1 MVGIIITG
9 HANFA
14 LGMMSAVKLVFGSP
28 ENLKIVNF
36 AEEDSSEVL
45 ENNIKTAIH
54 ELKECDGLLCF
65 TDIAG
70 GTPFQVASRLSMEEA
85 EMRVISGTN
94 LPMLLGVLSERDD
107 MDLHEL
113 AEYALEVGREEVK
126 EFIFIPYDN
135 SITYESEDGGI

>member
-14 LGMMSAVKLVFGSP
+14 LGMMSAIKLVFGSP
-28 ENLKIVNF
+28 ESLKIVNF
-36 AEEDSSEVL
+36 GEEDSTEVL
-45 ENNIKTAIH
+45 ENNIKFAIH

-70 GTPFQVASRLSMEEA
+70 GTPFQVASRLSIEEA

-107 MDLHEL
+107 MDLNEL
-113 AEYALEVGREEVK
+113 ADYALEVGKEEVK
-126 EFIFIPYDN
+126 EFTFVPYDGDV
-135 SITYESEDGGI
+135 IAESEDGGI

>member
-14 LGMMSAVKLVFGSP
+14 LGMMSAIKLVFGSP
-28 ENLKIVNF
+28 ESLKIVNF
-36 AEEDSSEVL
+36 GEEDSTEIL

-126 EFIFIPYDN
+126 EFTFIPYDDN
-135 SITYESEDGGI
+135 VADVSEDGGI

>member
-14 LGMMSAVKLVFGSP
+14 LGMMSAIKLVFGSP

-36 AEEDSSEVL
+36 GEEDSTDVL
-45 ENNIKTAIH
+45 ENNIKIAIH

-70 GTPFQVASRLSMEEA
+70 GTPFQVASRLSIEEA
-85 EMRVISGTN
+85 EMRVVSGTN

-107 MDLHEL
+107 MDLYEL
-113 AEYALEVGREEVK
+113 AGYALEVGREEVK
-126 EFIFIPYDN
+126 EFTFVPYDD
-135 SITYESEDGGI
+135 SVVEESEDGGI

>member
-36 AEEDSSEVL
+36 GEEDSSEVL

-126 EFIFIPYDN
+126 EFIFIPYDD

>member
-36 AEEDSSEVL
+36 GEEDSSEVL

-94 LPMLLGVLSERDD
+94 LPMLLGVLSERGD

>member
-1 MVGIIITG
+1 
-9 HANFA
+9 
-14 LGMMSAVKLVFGSP
+14 
-28 ENLKIVNF
+28 
-36 AEEDSSEVL
+36 
-45 ENNIKTAIH
+45 
-54 ELKECDGLLCF
+54 
-65 TDIAG
+65 
-70 GTPFQVASRLSMEEA
+70 
-85 EMRVISGTN
+85 MRVISGTN

>member
-36 AEEDSSEVL
+36 SEEDSSEVL

-70 GTPFQVASRLSMEEA
+70 GTPFQVASRLSIEEA

-126 EFIFIPYDN
+126 EFIFIPYNDN
-135 SITYESEDGGI
+135 ITYESEDGGI

>member
-36 AEEDSSEVL
+36 GEEDSSEVL

-94 LPMLLGVLSERDD
+94 LPMLLGVLSETDA

-135 SITYESEDGGI
+135 NITYESEDGGI

>member
-36 AEEDSSEVL
+36 GEEDSSEVL

-94 LPMLLGVLSERDD
+94 LPMLLGVLSERDG

-126 EFIFIPYDN
+126 EFTF
-135 SITYESEDGGI
+135 ITYDDDGADESEDGGI

>member
-36 AEEDSSEVL
+36 GEEDSSEVL

-107 MDLHEL
+107 MDLREL

>member
-36 AEEDSSEVL
+36 GEEDSSEVL

-126 EFIFIPYDN
+126 EFTFIPYDN

>member
-14 LGMMSAVKLVFGSP
+14 LGMMSAIKLVFGSP
-28 ENLKIVNF
+28 ESLKIVNF
-36 AEEDSSEVL
+36 GEEDSTEVL

-70 GTPFQVASRLSMEEA
+70 GTPFQVASRLSIEEA

-107 MDLHEL
+107 MDLYGL

-126 EFIFIPYDN
+126 EFTF
-135 SITYESEDGGI
+135 ITYNDDVADESEDDGI

>member
-28 ENLKIVNF
+28 ESLKIVNF
-36 AEEDSSEVL
+36 GEEDSSEVL

>member
-1 MVGIIITG
+1 MAGIIITG

-36 AEEDSSEVL
+36 GEEDSSEVL

-107 MDLHEL
+107 MDLREL

-126 EFIFIPYDN
+126 EFIFIPYDD

>member
-36 AEEDSSEVL
+36 GEEDSSEVL

-70 GTPFQVASRLSMEEA
+70 GTPFQVASRLSIEEA

>member
-14 LGMMSAVKLVFGSP
+14 LGMMSAIKLVFGSP

-36 AEEDSSEVL
+36 GEEDSTDIL
-45 ENNIKTAIH
+45 ENNIKIAIH

-70 GTPFQVASRLSMEEA
+70 GTPFQVASRLSIEEA

-94 LPMLLGVLSERDD
+94 LPMLLGVLSERDG
-107 MDLHEL
+107 MNLHEL

-126 EFIFIPYDN
+126 EFVFIPYEED
-135 SITYESEDGGI
+135 ITVESEDGGI

>member
-14 LGMMSAVKLVFGSP
+14 LGMMSAIKLVFGSP
-28 ENLKIVNF
+28 ESLKIVNF
-36 AEEDSSEVL
+36 GEEDSTEVL
-45 ENNIKTAIH
+45 ENNLKIAIH

-70 GTPFQVASRLSMEEA
+70 GTPFQVSSRLSMEEA

-94 LPMLLGVLSERDD
+94 LPMLLGVLSERDG
-107 MDLHEL
+107 MNLHEL

-126 EFIFIPYDN
+126 EFVFIPYEED
-135 SITYESEDGGI
+135 ITVESEDSGI

>member
-14 LGMMSAVKLVFGSP
+14 LGMMSAIKLVFGSP
-28 ENLKIVNF
+28 ESLKIVNF
-36 AEEDSSEVL
+36 GEEDSTEIL

-126 EFIFIPYDN
+126 EFTFIPYDDN
-135 SITYESEDGGI
+135 VVDVSEDGGI

>member
-14 LGMMSAVKLVFGSP
+14 LGMMSAIKLVFGSP
-28 ENLKIVNF
+28 ESLKIVNF
-36 AEEDSSEVL
+36 GEEDSTEVL

-70 GTPFQVASRLSMEEA
+70 GTPFQVASRLSIEEA

-94 LPMLLGVLSERDD
+94 LPMLLGVLSERDG

-126 EFIFIPYDN
+126 EFTF
-135 SITYESEDGGI
+135 ITYNDDADESEDGGI

>member
-28 ENLKIVNF
+28 ENQKIVNF

>member
-36 AEEDSSEVL
+36 GEEDSSEVL
-45 ENNIKTAIH
+45 ENNIKTAVH

>member
-36 AEEDSSEVL
+36 GEEDSSEVL

-107 MDLHEL
+107 VDLHEL

>member
-14 LGMMSAVKLVFGSP
+14 LGMMSAIKLVFGSP
-28 ENLKIVNF
+28 ESLKIVNF
-36 AEEDSSEVL
+36 GEEDSTEIL

>member
-36 AEEDSSEVL
+36 GEEDSSEVL

>member
-1 MVGIIITG
+1 MP
-9 HANFA
+9 
-14 LGMMSAVKLVFGSP
+14 LSWYLVHF
-28 ENLKIVNF
+28 ENQKIVNF
-36 AEEDSSEVL
+36 GEEDSSEVL

-70 GTPFQVASRLSMEEA
+70 GTPFRVASRLSMEEA

-113 AEYALEVGREEVK
+113 AEYALEVGRRSKKNLYLYLMTTALHMNLRTAE
-126 EFIFIPYDN
+126 YN
-135 SITYESEDGGI
+135 N

>member
-14 LGMMSAVKLVFGSP
+14 LGMMSAIKLVFGSP
-28 ENLKIVNF
+28 ESLKIVNF
-36 AEEDSSEVL
+36 GEEDSTEVL
-45 ENNIKTAIH
+45 ENNLKIAIH

-70 GTPFQVASRLSMEEA
+70 GTPFQVASRLSIEEA
-85 EMRVISGTN
+85 EMRVVSGTN

-107 MDLHEL
+107 MDLYEL
-113 AEYALEVGREEVK
+113 AGYALEVGREEVK
-126 EFIFIPYDN
+126 EFTFVPYDD
-135 SITYESEDGGI
+135 SVVEESEDGGI

>member
-14 LGMMSAVKLVFGSP
+14 LGMMSAIKLVFGSP
-28 ENLKIVNF
+28 ESLKIVNF
-36 AEEDSSEVL
+36 GEEDSTEVL

-70 GTPFQVASRLSMEEA
+70 GTPFQVASRLSIEEA
-85 EMRVISGTN
+85 EMRVVSGTN
-94 LPMLLGVLSERDD
+94 LPMLLGVLSERDG

-126 EFIFIPYDN
+126 EFTF
-135 SITYESEDGGI
+135 ITYDDDGADEPEDGGI

>member
-36 AEEDSSEVL
+36 GEEDSSEVL

-113 AEYALEVGREEVK
+113 AEYALEIGREEVK

>member
-36 AEEDSSEVL
+36 GEEDYSEVL

-126 EFIFIPYDN
+126 EFIFIPYDD

>member
-28 ENLKIVNF
+28 ESLKIVNF
-36 AEEDSSEVL
+36 GEEDSSEVL
-45 ENNIKTAIH
+45 ENNIKIAIH

-94 LPMLLGVLSERDD
+94 LPMLLGVLSERDG

-126 EFIFIPYDN
+126 EFTFIPYHDN
-135 SITYESEDGGI
+135 IAVESEDDGI

>member
-36 AEEDSSEVL
+36 SEEDSSEVL

>member
-36 AEEDSSEVL
+36 GEEDSSEVL

-107 MDLHEL
+107 MDLREL

-126 EFIFIPYDN
+126 EFTFIPYEDN
-135 SITYESEDGGI
+135 IVYESEDGGI

>member
-1 MVGIIITG
+1 MVGIIITW

-36 AEEDSSEVL
+36 GEEDSSEVL

-126 EFIFIPYDN
+126 EFIFIPYDD

>member
-36 AEEDSSEVL
+36 GEEDSSEVL

-107 MDLHEL
+107 MDLREL

-126 EFIFIPYDN
+126 EFIFIPYDD

>member
-36 AEEDSSEVL
+36 SEEDSSEVL

-126 EFIFIPYDN
+126 EFIFIPYNDN
-135 SITYESEDGGI
+135 ITYESEDGGI

>member
-36 AEEDSSEVL
+36 GEEASSEVL

-107 MDLHEL
+107 MDLREL